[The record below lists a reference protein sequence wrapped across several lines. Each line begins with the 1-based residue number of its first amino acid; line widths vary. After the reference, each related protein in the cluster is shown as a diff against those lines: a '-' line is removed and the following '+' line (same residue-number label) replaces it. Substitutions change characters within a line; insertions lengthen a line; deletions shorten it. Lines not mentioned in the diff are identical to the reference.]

1 MKHFGPGP
9 TKRKSRRP
17 PSVDDLRFLS
27 PEEKELERLDA
38 LLGSAL
44 GDSGMSVRTVNCL
57 ETNGVATIGEL
68 AQMTQEELMKI
79 PNFGEMTLSECINHL
94 DRLKVPHPEW
104 SLARKQKKKKS

>member
-1 MKHFGPGP
+1 MKQILLIKIHPQVVAVILG
-9 TKRKSRRP
+9 RSL
-17 PSVDDLRFLS
+17 V
-27 PEEKELERLDA
+27 ERLDA

-57 ETNGVATIGEL
+57 ETNKVATIGEL

-79 PNFGEMTLSECINHL
+79 PNFGEMTLSECIDHL

-104 SLARKQKKKKS
+104 SLSRKQMKKKS